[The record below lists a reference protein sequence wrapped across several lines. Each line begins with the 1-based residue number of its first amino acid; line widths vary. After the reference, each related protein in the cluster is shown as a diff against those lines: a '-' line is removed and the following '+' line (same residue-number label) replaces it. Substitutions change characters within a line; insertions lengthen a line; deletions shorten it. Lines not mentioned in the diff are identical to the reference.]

1 MPWYGWY
8 ILAISLLAC
17 VLTVWDKRRAR
28 RGEWRVSEKALFT
41 VALLGGA
48 AAMLLTMRTVRHK
61 TRHRRFMW
69 GLPLIIAAQLAAAIV
84 WKICI

>member
-8 ILAISLLAC
+8 IAVISLVAC
-17 VLTVWDKRRAR
+17 VLTVWDKHRAR

-48 AAMLLTMRTVRHK
+48 LAMLLTMRTIRHK
-61 TRHRRFMW
+61 THHRRFMW
-69 GLPLIIAAQLAAAIV
+69 GLPLIIAVQFAVGVALRLSL
-84 WKICI
+84 